1 MSRLRREARV
11 KRLAAILLAVIAVAA
26 LAAPPAGDAAL
37 PAEEWKAIRQV
48 IDEQLQALKAGDGTK
63 AMTYAAPDLRAQ
75 FGTPER
81 FLRMVRQ
88 SYSAL
93 LEARAST
100 FLKGAVIDGAT
111 IQPLQL
117 VLPDSTVQVAI
128 YQMRRQKDGRWRIAG
143 CVIAPSTVQA
153 I

>member
-1 MSRLRREARV
+1 MRRLV
-11 KRLAAILLAVIAVAA
+11 SILLAFVATAA
-26 LAAPPAGDAAL
+26 LAGAPAGDATL
-37 PAEEWKAIRQV
+37 PAKEWKAIRGV
-48 IDEQLQALKAGDGTK
+48 ITEQLAALKAGDGAK
-63 AMTYAAPDLRAQ
+63 AMTYAVPDLRAE

-93 LEARAST
+93 LDARSTT
-100 FLKGAVIDGAT
+100 FLTGAIVDGAT

-117 VLPDSTVQVAI
+117 VLPDNSVEVAL
-128 YQMRRQKDGRWRIAG
+128 YQMRKQKDGRWRIAG
-143 CVIAPSTVQA
+143 CVLAPSTVQA